1 MVASY
6 HRRDI
11 SDKAWALIEPYTIG
25 NKGTWGGN
33 AKDTRL
39 FINAVFWILRTGAPW
54 CDLPPDYCNWNTV
67 QRRFCRWRD
76 KGIGE
81 TILEAI
87 VDGPD
92 FECCKTLADSRLEQV
107 VSGHFVKRQKRR
119 RRKGLRTFR
128 PVSARGDSNR
138 PKVQIKP
145 RSCVKSLRSCA
156 FARSQARKQRPRQ
169 HR

>member
-6 HRRDI
+6 YRRDI

-92 FECCKTLADSRLEQV
+92 FESCSHLALSCLLWPLAAVLETAKTLVLQRILDAPAGIDQL
-107 VSGHFVKRQKRR
+107 HI
-119 RRKGLRTFR
+119 RKNQ
-128 PVSARGDSNR
+128 SSN
-138 PKVQIKP
+138 
-145 RSCVKSLRSCA
+145 
-156 FARSQARKQRPRQ
+156 
-169 HR
+169 

>member
-1 MVASY
+1 MT
-6 HRRDI
+6 I
-11 SDKAWALIEPYTIG
+11 SSFSPERYFPSIY
-25 NKGTWGGN
+25 
-33 AKDTRL
+33 
-39 FINAVFWILRTGAPW
+39 
-54 CDLPPDYCNWNTV
+54 DLPFSYRNPDRLNACPGFAFYMQIFHGGPMWASAPTEHNDA
-67 QRRFCRWRD
+67 WR
-76 KGIGE
+76 KLSGASGKSQKRCQWQKKR
-81 TILEAI
+81 
-87 VDGPD
+87 GD

>member
-76 KGIGE
+76 KGYWE
-81 TILEAI
+81 N
-87 VDGPD
+87 D
-92 FECCKTLADSRLEQV
+92 F
-107 VSGHFVKRQKRR
+107 
-119 RRKGLRTFR
+119 
-128 PVSARGDSNR
+128 RGNCR
-138 PKVQIKP
+138 
-145 RSCVKSLRSCA
+145 
-156 FARSQARKQRPRQ
+156 RPRF
-169 HR
+169 RVRVAIRTLKENGGNSRTMREFANP

>member
-39 FINAVFWILRTGAPW
+39 FINAVFWILRTGA
-54 CDLPPDYCNWNTV
+54 LGATYHLIIVTGI
-67 QRRFCRWRD
+67 RFNDVSVVGAIR
-76 KGIGE
+76 GIGE

-92 FECCKTLADSRLEQV
+92 FESESL
-107 VSGHFVKRQKRR
+107 SG
-119 RRKGLRTFR
+119 L
-128 PVSARGDSNR
+128 
-138 PKVQIKP
+138 
-145 RSCVKSLRSCA
+145 
-156 FARSQARKQRPRQ
+156 
-169 HR
+169 